1 MKSPAFAY
9 LKAESLSAV
18 FDALDRYGEDAR
30 ILAGGQSLLA
40 ALNMRLAAPRILI
53 DINGIAGLAGA
64 SVANRTVRI
73 GALTRHREVE
83 SSPTLAKH
91 LPLLHQAMPY
101 VAHAAV
107 RNRGTFGGSIAY
119 ADPAAELPACSVALG
134 AQFVLASRAHERR
147 VAAHE
152 FFKGLYETALQPGEI
167 LIAGEFP
174 VLQPGYRSAF
184 RELAR
189 RHGDFA
195 IVGLAAHAKY
205 EKRCFADTQLAFFG
219 IGATPVLA
227 RATMAT
233 LQGQQFLPEVLAVA
247 QNALHRDLEPADD
260 IHHTAATKLRLA
272 RVLLGRVLSELA
284 YEGKAQDRDDAA
296 L

>member
-1 MKSPAFAY
+1 MKAPAFAY
-9 LKAESLSAV
+9 LKAQSLSAV
-18 FDALDRYGEDAR
+18 FDALDLYGDDAA

-40 ALNMRLAAPRILI
+40 ALNMRLAAPRVLI
-53 DINGIAGLAGA
+53 DINAIAGLAGA
-64 SVANRTVRI
+64 SVTDRTVRI

-83 SSPTLAKH
+83 HSPALAKH

-134 AQFVLASRAHERR
+134 AQFVLASRTGERR

-167 LIAGEFP
+167 LTAGEFP
-174 VLQPGYRSAF
+174 ALLPGYRSAF
-184 RELAR
+184 GELAR

-195 IVGLAAHAKY
+195 IVGLAAHTKY
-205 EKRCFADTQLAFFG
+205 EQGCFSDTRLAFFG

-227 RATMAT
+227 TATMAT
-233 LQGQQFLPEVLAVA
+233 LQGQPFAPDVVA
-247 QNALHRDLEPADD
+247 KAQHALGQDLEPVDD
-260 IHHTAATKLRLA
+260 IHQSAATKLQLA
-272 RVLLGRVLSELA
+272 RVLLGRVLGELA
-284 YEGKAQDRDDAA
+284 GNGQAMDRNDA
-296 L
+296 LL